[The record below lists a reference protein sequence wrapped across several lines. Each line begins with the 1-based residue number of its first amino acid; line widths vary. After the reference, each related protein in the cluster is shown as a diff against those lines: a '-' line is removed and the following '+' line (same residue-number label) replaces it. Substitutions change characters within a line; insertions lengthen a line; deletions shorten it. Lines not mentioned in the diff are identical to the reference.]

1 MCGASKPDILPDWI
15 LWSVSMKKIF
25 LAALTVLS
33 LGAGVANA
41 QSEAHSAPPYH
52 QNGNTSN

>member
-1 MCGASKPDILPDWI
+1 
-15 LWSVSMKKIF
+15 MKKII

-41 QSEAHSAPPYH
+41 QSLSHGWDRAPGSY
-52 QNGNTSN
+52 NGPTTAGN